1 MATATETA
9 GRIERSLS
17 ALRAEVDWLPNRIAE
32 WDTTSESERIS
43 VSLDWDHLLC
53 DYLTELDVSYAVGDM
68 TEAQQNRYL
77 MLLRSLRDA
86 LPLFARIGIWPPTIP
101 LHAAPLSES
110 IFTRSE
116 IDAQI
121 NAITAETSSLPRRL
135 RRAIRNLDRPES
147 DWRFDWQ
154 DFAARLRGLENAAR
168 SGVMTVEQR
177 ERYDALRAFLA
188 DYLPFLRSHGTD
200 VLSPR
205 MTKSTAAD

>member
-17 ALRAEVDWLPNRIAE
+17 ALRAEVDWLPNRVAE

-68 TEAQQNRYL
+68 TEGQQNRYL

-110 IFTRSE
+110 IFTRDE

-121 NAITAETSSLPRRL
+121 DAITVETSSLPRRL
-135 RRAIRNLDRPES
+135 RRATRNLDRPES

-154 DFAARLRGLENAAR
+154 DFAARLRGLENAAC

-177 ERYDALRAFLA
+177 ERYDALRAFLI

-205 MTKSTAAD
+205 MIKSTAAD